1 MAYPYSLEN
10 IITGESK
17 SRLSELKKH
26 AVNSS
31 FFNRYELSNGSST
44 NGVDKNKSN
53 LSATPQKIVYYIDGI
68 IYTDFVY
75 ENRTVTKFR
84 FSGQGCNSPDF
95 INKPII
101 KDLNKSNLI
110 SKPKVNSDVFIIRQ
124 ELSAFKKNYKLKDI
138 RNLNDLTTYAGGRFF
153 NIVNNT

>member
-1 MAYPYSLEN
+1 MAYPNGSEN

-53 LSATPQKIVYYIDGI
+53 ISTTPQKIVYYIDGI

-75 ENRTVTKFR
+75 ESRTSTKFK
-84 FSGQGCNSPDF
+84 FTGQGYNSPDF

-101 KDLNKSNLI
+101 KDPSKSNLI
-110 SKPKVNSDVFIIRQ
+110 SKPKVNSDVFIVRQ
-124 ELSAFKKNYKLKDI
+124 EISAFEKNYKLKDI
-138 RNLNDLTTYAGGRFF
+138 RDLNSLTTYAGGRFF